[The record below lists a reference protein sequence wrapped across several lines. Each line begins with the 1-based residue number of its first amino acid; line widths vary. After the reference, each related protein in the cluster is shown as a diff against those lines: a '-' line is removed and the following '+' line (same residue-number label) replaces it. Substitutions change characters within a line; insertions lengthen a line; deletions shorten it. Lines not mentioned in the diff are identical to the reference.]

1 MMKFCKNILP
11 AIVALSATFWGCS
24 SNSSTAGN
32 SAETGSPELA
42 GILFLDGGKP
52 AARARVQCVPQ
63 DFDATSE
70 TLPAKYMTETNANG
84 QFNLDSIPTGTYS
97 LEAYHEESGE
107 RLLVQNVKV
116 TEDDSVAVNDTL
128 AVPGALQFYLFNSLK
143 EGSVGV
149 ATVLG
154 TTVLREVVVHDGKVL
169 VDSLPAETLSV
180 HLYFENDTLE
190 YGGVVVV
197 SGDTMAVAKIIE
209 PDPLIP
215 DKKYVV
221 DSTERD
227 SIVKTFVAPLALPKG
242 TDTLSSF
249 ISDIPLALRLT
260 PDNCDFDSVA
270 KFVSATTGRWEVV
283 RITPDGGRSKKLP
296 IAKPSLNTLAKEA
309 VFWVNVDSLNVADS
323 LELSYNSAVEPAYA
337 NDVFPTN
344 RSYSLVWRFDSGLSS
359 VEDAAEKGYFAGTAD
374 SATGAELSVGVVGD
388 GVSLGAKDFI
398 VAENSSEL
406 DTARKVNLTLGDNGY
421 FCFSVWVQLESLDK
435 EQTIFE
441 KPEEYAL
448 RYVPEKGFVVEIY
461 YMSDDVENSADSA
474 TRINF
479 WNSGTNNIAAGE
491 WIFVAFNR
499 HQNSRVTLFVND
511 ARIDPDVEYAGWDGV
526 RENLSDFKV
535 GGFTGKIDELM
546 LGSCYRDDSWT
557 RLTYLNQRFESNWPA
572 LSAR

>member
-52 AARARVQCVPQ
+52 AALARVQCVPQ
-63 DFDATSE
+63 NFDATSE
-70 TLPAKYMTETNANG
+70 ELSAEYMTEA
-84 QFNLDSIPTGTYS
+84 DSMGHFRLNSVPSGTYS

-107 RLLVQNVKV
+107 RLLVQNIKV
-116 TEDDSVAVNDTL
+116 TEDDSVEVNDTL
-128 AVPGALQFYLFNSLK
+128 AVPGAIQFWLYDSLK

-154 TTVLREVVVHDGKVL
+154 TTVLRGVVVHDGKVL

-180 HLYFENDTLE
+180 LLYFENDSLE

-209 PDPLIP
+209 PDPS
-215 DKKYVV
+215 V
-221 DSTERD
+221 
-227 SIVKTFVAPLALPKG
+227 VKTFVAPLALPKG
-242 TDTLSSF
+242 ADTLSSF

-260 PDNCDFDSVA
+260 PDNCDFDSLA
-270 KFVSATTGRWEVV
+270 ALITQAEGRWEVV
-283 RITPDGGRSKKLP
+283 RISPDGGRSKKLP
-296 IAKPSLNTLAKEA
+296 IAKPSLNENEA

-323 LELSYNSAVEPAYA
+323 LELSYNSAVESAYA

-344 RSYSLVWRFDSGLSS
+344 RSYSLVWHFDSGLSS
-359 VEDAAEKGYFAGTAD
+359 VEDAAEKGYFAGNVD
-374 SATGAELSVGVVGD
+374 SAAGAELSASVVGN

-398 VAENSSEL
+398 VAKNSSDL
-406 DTARKVNLTLGDNGY
+406 DTARKVNLTLASSGY

-441 KPEEYAL
+441 KSEEYAL
-448 RYVPEKGFVVEIY
+448 RYVPEKGFVVELY
-461 YMSDDVENSADSA
+461 YMSNDIENTADSA

-479 WNSGTNNIAAGE
+479 WNSGTNDVAAGE

-499 HQNSRVTLFVND
+499 HQNERVTFFVND
-511 ARIDPDVEYAGWDGV
+511 VKVDPEVEYAGWDGI
-526 RENLSDFKV
+526 RENLHDFKV
-535 GGFTGKIDELM
+535 GGFTGKIDELN
-546 LGSCYRDDSWT
+546 LGGCYRDDSWT
-557 RLTYLNQRFESNWPA
+557 RLTYLNQKPTGSWPMFIK
-572 LSAR
+572 

>member
-1 MMKFCKNILP
+1 MKFCKNILP
-11 AIVALSATFWGCS
+11 TMVALTATFWGCS

-52 AARARVQCVPQ
+52 AALARVQCVPQ
-63 DFDATSE
+63 NFNATSDE
-70 TLPAKYMTETNANG
+70 LPTKYVTEADSNG
-84 QFNLDSIPTGTYS
+84 AYSLNSIPTGTYS

-107 RLLVQNVKV
+107 RLLVQNIKV

-128 AVPGALQFYLFNSLK
+128 VAPGSLDIWL
-143 EGSVGV
+143 EDSVEDGSFAKV
-149 ATVLG
+149 TVLG
-154 TTVLREVVVHDGKVL
+154 TTILREAVVYDNKL
-169 VDSLPAETLSV
+169 FVDSLPAEKLSILV
-180 HLYFENDTLE
+180 FFENDTMDYVATIE
-190 YGGVVVV
+190 
-197 SGDTMAVAKIIE
+197 SGDTIYVAKLKQY
-209 PDPLIP
+209 PVLF
-215 DKKYVV
+215 
-221 DSTERD
+221 DSTDRD
-227 SIVKTFVAPLALPKG
+227 TLIKTFVAPLTLPKG
-242 TDTLSSF
+242 ADTLSSF

>member
-52 AARARVQCVPQ
+52 AALARVQCVPQ

-84 QFNLDSIPTGTYS
+84 QFSLDSIPTGTYS

-180 HLYFENDTLE
+180 HLYFENDSLE

-209 PDPLIP
+209 PDP
-215 DKKYVV
+215 
-221 DSTERD
+221 

-242 TDTLSSF
+242 ADTLSSF
-249 ISDIPLALRLT
+249 VSDIPLALRLT
-260 PDNCDFDSVA
+260 PDNSDFDSLA
-270 KFVSATTGRWEVV
+270 KLMPRADGRWEVV
-283 RITPDGGRSKKLP
+283 RISKDGARSKKLP
-296 IAKPSLNTLAKEA
+296 IAKPTLDTLAKEA

-323 LELSYNSAVEPAYA
+323 LELSYNSAVESAYA

-344 RSYSLVWRFDSGLSS
+344 RSYSLVWHFDSGLSS
-359 VEDAAEKGYFAGTAD
+359 VEDAAEKGYFAGNVD
-374 SATGAELSVGVVGD
+374 SAAGAELSASVVGN

-398 VAENSSEL
+398 VAKNSSDL
-406 DTARKVNLTLGDNGY
+406 DTARKVNLTLASSGY

-441 KPEEYAL
+441 KSEEYAL
-448 RYVPEKGFVVEIY
+448 RYVPEKGFVVELY
-461 YMSDDVENSADSA
+461 YMSNDIENTADSA

-479 WNSGTNNIAAGE
+479 WNSGTNDIAAGE

-499 HQNSRVTLFVND
+499 HQNERVTFFVND
-511 ARIDPDVEYAGWDGV
+511 VKVDPEVEYAGWDGI
-526 RENLSDFKV
+526 RENLHDFKV

-546 LGSCYRDDSWT
+546 LGGCYRDDSWT
-557 RLTYLNQRFESNWPA
+557 RLTYLNQKPTGSWPMFIK
-572 LSAR
+572 